1 MNPHLHYLQELNQ
14 AAKTFW
20 QTWQAEYPQ
29 LSELD
34 DIDFVERSNDI
45 LHQTL
50 PDVAL
55 ELEGHLNGK
64 DSTLVFT
71 ANGERDYFPEV
82 QAVVQAAPQNL
93 PHTIRAFRSPIPNL
107 DNDFVI
113 GMDGFQLGIGDIAV
127 RLDEWREMPAL
138 EIAFKRDIEESYL
151 DHAQNMVFIIL
162 DHLLGEY
169 NAAVKI
175 GPIDFLEQP
184 EDGFFPLSEL
194 SEKLDDM
201 WQQLGRSG
209 VYPQPEWEYAFAEV
223 EENEEREQDHL
234 LLTRN
239 QSANSLLGRAD
250 MAWIV
255 WIDAELNDDDSV
267 QAAYDLHEEFIG
279 YAAQHQQ
286 GIDTLSVTN
295 LSQGIRTVYAA
306 TSAPETLLPQA
317 IALCEKY
324 PQLNA
329 KAECEYDP
337 TWAHY
342 HF

>member
-1 MNPHLHYLQELNQ
+1 MNPHLQYLQELNQ

-29 LSELD
+29 LSKLD

-50 PDVAL
+50 PDVFL
-55 ELEGHLNGK
+55 EIEGYPNDK
-64 DSTLVFT
+64 DSALIFT
-71 ANGERDYFPEV
+71 ADGRIKHFPEV
-82 QAVVQAAPQNL
+82 QAVVQAAPKNL
-93 PHTIRAFRSPIPNL
+93 PYQVHAFRNPDPNSGNNFFIEMSDFRLSPS
-107 DNDFVI
+107 
-113 GMDGFQLGIGDIAV
+113 DIAV

-138 EIAFKRDIEESYL
+138 EIAFNRNIEKQYVK
-151 DHAQNMVFIIL
+151 HAHNISCIIL

-169 NAAVKI
+169 NAVVKI
-175 GPIDFLEQP
+175 GAVDFLEQP

-194 SEKLDDM
+194 PEKLDDM

-223 EENEEREQDHL
+223 EENEEREQDQL

>member
-1 MNPHLHYLQELNQ
+1 
-14 AAKTFW
+14 
-20 QTWQAEYPQ
+20 
-29 LSELD
+29 
-34 DIDFVERSNDI
+34 
-45 LHQTL
+45 
-50 PDVAL
+50 
-55 ELEGHLNGK
+55 
-64 DSTLVFT
+64 
-71 ANGERDYFPEV
+71 
-82 QAVVQAAPQNL
+82 
-93 PHTIRAFRSPIPNL
+93 
-107 DNDFVI
+107 
-113 GMDGFQLGIGDIAV
+113 
-127 RLDEWREMPAL
+127 
-138 EIAFKRDIEESYL
+138 
-151 DHAQNMVFIIL
+151 
-162 DHLLGEY
+162 
-169 NAAVKI
+169 
-175 GPIDFLEQP
+175 
-184 EDGFFPLSEL
+184 
-194 SEKLDDM
+194 M

-223 EENEEREQDHL
+223 EENEEREQDQL

-295 LSQGIRTVYAA
+295 LSQGIRTVYAT